1 MSIIINSIL
10 KKTLIHLKLF
20 TLFFIICSSVY
31 FIYNIY
37 NIEKLQNMYITTL
50 NNVYSVARRFGS
62 FYNNTSTVALN
73 KGTYIFN
80 GVSVIVNTPTN
91 AKILST
97 GINQLRSN
105 INQLTNNNIWTVA
118 VFETASDY
126 SHFDPLRPAY
136 LKGYDKIAINTIVK
150 NEDLMDTYRSFY
162 GCNIKLT
169 DIYKE
174 PGTNK
179 IIRTIYYPIY
189 NNKKLDS
196 LLAIDINNSA
206 FKNTLAKFNSNK
218 ITIINMD
225 NNNIYH
231 TSELLPC
238 STVDPI
244 NLGINFYTLL
254 KATFL
259 PSLLLMFLYHSLTQL
274 IANKNFILRYDK
286 MTHFYR
292 RDYYES
298 KLINQKNFN
307 LLIIDIDHFKN
318 VNDTYGHE
326 MGDDVIRAVTK
337 RINNCIRKKDIA
349 IRWGGEEFILSFP
362 DMNKE
367 QLTIKAK
374 NICDSISRCPIL
386 DINITISIGGTST
399 TNMHFNDAYKV
410 ADQALYH
417 SKNNG
422 RNQVTI
428 V

>member
-1 MSIIINSIL
+1 MTITVNSFF
-10 KKTLIHLKLF
+10 KKTFSHLKLF
-20 TLFFIICSSVY
+20 TLFFMICSSSY

-37 NIEKLQNMYITTL
+37 NIEKLQTKYITTL

-62 FYNNTSTVALN
+62 FYNNTDTVALN
-73 KGTYIFN
+73 TGKYLFN
-80 GVSVIVNTPTN
+80 GVSVVVNTPTN

-97 GINQLRSN
+97 GIKKLRSN
-105 INQLTNNNIWTVA
+105 INQLTDDNIWTVA

-174 PGTNK
+174 PGTDQT
-179 IIRTIYYPIY
+179 IRTIYYPIY
-189 NNKKLDS
+189 NNKQLDS
-196 LLAIDINNSA
+196 LLAIDINNAA
-206 FKNTLAKFNSNK
+206 FENILAKFNKNK
-218 ITIINMD
+218 MTIISMD

-254 KATFL
+254 KVTLL
-259 PSLLLMFLYHSLTQL
+259 PSLLLLFLYHSLTQL
-274 IANKNFILRYDK
+274 IANKNFILRHDQ
-286 MTHFYR
+286 MTRFYR
-292 RDYYES
+292 RDYYEI
-298 KLINQKNFN
+298 KLINQQNFN

-326 MGDDVIRAVTK
+326 VGDDVIRAVTK
-337 RINNCIRKKDIA
+337 RINNCIRKQDIA
-349 IRWGGEEFILSFP
+349 IRWGGEEFILSFS

-367 QLTIKAK
+367 QLRIKAQK
-374 NICDSISRCPIL
+374 ICDAISLCPIL
-386 DINITISIGGTST
+386 DINITVSIGGISA
-399 TNMHFNDAYKV
+399 TNIHFNDAYKV

-417 SKNNG
+417 SKHNG

-428 V
+428 A

>member
-1 MSIIINSIL
+1 MIITVNGFF

-20 TLFFIICSSVY
+20 TLFFITCSSAY
-31 FIYNIY
+31 FVYNIY

-62 FYNNTSTVALN
+62 FYNNTGTVALN

-97 GINQLRSN
+97 GINNLRSN
-105 INQLTNNNIWTVA
+105 INKLTNNNIWTIA

-136 LKGYDKIAINTIVK
+136 LKGYDKIVINTIVK

-174 PGTNK
+174 PGTDQ

-189 NNKKLDS
+189 NNKQLDS
-196 LLAIDINNSA
+196 LLAIDINNVA
-206 FKNTLAKFNSNK
+206 FENILAKFNKNK
-218 ITIINMD
+218 MTIISMD

-238 STVDPI
+238 STIDPI

-254 KATFL
+254 KSTFL

-274 IANKNFILRYDK
+274 IANKNFILRYDQ

-298 KLINQKNFN
+298 KLINQQNFN

-326 MGDDVIRAVTK
+326 VGDDVIRAVTK

-386 DINITISIGGTST
+386 DINITISIGGIST

-422 RNQVTI
+422 RNQATI

>member
-1 MSIIINSIL
+1 MIITVNGFL

-20 TLFFIICSSVY
+20 TLFFMICSSAY
-31 FIYNIY
+31 FIYDIY

-218 ITIINMD
+218 ITIISMD

-274 IANKNFILRYDK
+274 IANKNFILRYDQ

-326 MGDDVIRAVTK
+326 VGDDVIRAVTK

-422 RNQVTI
+422 RNQATI

>member
-1 MSIIINSIL
+1 
-10 KKTLIHLKLF
+10 
-20 TLFFIICSSVY
+20 
-31 FIYNIY
+31 
-37 NIEKLQNMYITTL
+37 MYITTL

-238 STVDPI
+238 STVDR
-244 NLGINFYTLL
+244 
-254 KATFL
+254 
-259 PSLLLMFLYHSLTQL
+259 SM
-274 IANKNFILRYDK
+274 
-286 MTHFYR
+286 
-292 RDYYES
+292 
-298 KLINQKNFN
+298 
-307 LLIIDIDHFKN
+307 
-318 VNDTYGHE
+318 
-326 MGDDVIRAVTK
+326 
-337 RINNCIRKKDIA
+337 
-349 IRWGGEEFILSFP
+349 
-362 DMNKE
+362 
-367 QLTIKAK
+367 
-374 NICDSISRCPIL
+374 
-386 DINITISIGGTST
+386 
-399 TNMHFNDAYKV
+399 
-410 ADQALYH
+410 
-417 SKNNG
+417 
-422 RNQVTI
+422 
-428 V
+428 

>member
-1 MSIIINSIL
+1 MIITVNGFL

-20 TLFFIICSSVY
+20 TLFFMICSSAY

-218 ITIINMD
+218 ITIISMD

-274 IANKNFILRYDK
+274 IANKNFILRYDQ

-326 MGDDVIRAVTK
+326 VGDDVIRAVTK

-422 RNQVTI
+422 RNQATI

>member
-20 TLFFIICSSVY
+20 TLFFMICSSAY
-31 FIYNIY
+31 FIYNIC

-206 FKNTLAKFNSNK
+206 FKNTLATFNSNK
-218 ITIINMD
+218 ITIISMD

-244 NLGINFYTLL
+244 NLGVNFYTLL

-274 IANKNFILRYDK
+274 IANKNFILRYDQ

-326 MGDDVIRAVTK
+326 VGDDVIRAVTK

-422 RNQVTI
+422 RNQATI

>member
-20 TLFFIICSSVY
+20 TLFFMICSSAY
-31 FIYNIY
+31 FIYNIC

-206 FKNTLAKFNSNK
+206 FKNTLAKFNNNK
-218 ITIINMD
+218 ITIISMD

-274 IANKNFILRYDK
+274 IANKNFILRYDQ

-326 MGDDVIRAVTK
+326 VGDDVIRAVTK

-422 RNQVTI
+422 RNQATI

>member
-1 MSIIINSIL
+1 MTVNGFL

-20 TLFFIICSSVY
+20 TLFFITCSSAY
-31 FIYNIY
+31 FVYNIY

-62 FYNNTSTVALN
+62 FYNNTGTVALN

-97 GINQLRSN
+97 GINNLRSN
-105 INQLTNNNIWTVA
+105 INKLTNNNIWTIA

-136 LKGYDKIAINTIVK
+136 LKGYDKIVINTIVK

-174 PGTNK
+174 PGTDQ

-189 NNKKLDS
+189 NNKQLDS
-196 LLAIDINNSA
+196 LLAIDINNVA
-206 FKNTLAKFNSNK
+206 FENILAKFNKNK
-218 ITIINMD
+218 MTIISMD

-238 STVDPI
+238 STIDPI

-254 KATFL
+254 KSTFL

-274 IANKNFILRYDK
+274 IANKNFILRYDQ

-298 KLINQKNFN
+298 KLINQQNFN

-326 MGDDVIRAVTK
+326 VGDDVIRAVTK
-337 RINNCIRKKDIA
+337 RINNCIRKQDIA
-349 IRWGGEEFILSFP
+349 IPSGGEEFILSFP
-362 DMNKE
+362 
-367 QLTIKAK
+367 
-374 NICDSISRCPIL
+374 
-386 DINITISIGGTST
+386 
-399 TNMHFNDAYKV
+399 
-410 ADQALYH
+410 
-417 SKNNG
+417 
-422 RNQVTI
+422 
-428 V
+428 